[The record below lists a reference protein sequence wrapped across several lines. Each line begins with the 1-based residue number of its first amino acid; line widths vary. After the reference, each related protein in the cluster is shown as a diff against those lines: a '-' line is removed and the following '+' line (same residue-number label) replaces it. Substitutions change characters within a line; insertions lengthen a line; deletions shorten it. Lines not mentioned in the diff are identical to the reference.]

1 MSVNSYQKYN
11 GFGKTGLSNVGNS
24 CYINSCIQCLSHTYE
39 LNELLDS
46 LDVGLFKPS
55 PDTTMLYEW
64 DNLRRM
70 MWKQNCSIT
79 PGGFIRAIHAV
90 ASAKQNT
97 TFTGYQQNDIQEFL
111 LFLMD
116 CIHNSIARKVDMTVK
131 GNASSDMDDL
141 AKKCY
146 NMMSQMYSNDY
157 SEIIKLFYGI
167 QVTVLHS
174 VTDGAIL
181 SIKPEPFFI
190 LSLYLPPTKDT
201 PTLYDC
207 IDEMCKVER
216 LEGENAWWNDSI
228 HQKQNVNKGLLFWS
242 FPDIFIIH
250 LNRLTN
256 DGNKDTRKMIFP
268 LNDLNLTP
276 YVKGYNKQSYVY
288 DLYGVCEH
296 SGDLF
301 HGHYISKIRI
311 SDGQWY
317 IFNDLIITPLAD
329 SNVIDSNAYCLFY
342 RKKNNAL

>member
-1 MSVNSYQKYN
+1 MNPNTFQKYN

-46 LDVGLFKPS
+46 LDILACKPG
-55 PDTTMLYEW
+55 PDTTILYEW
-64 DNLRRM
+64 DILRKM
-70 MWKQNCSIT
+70 MWKQNCNIT
-79 PGGFIRAIHAV
+79 PGSFIRAIHHV
-90 ASAKQNT
+90 AYAKQNT
-97 TFTGYQQNDIQEFL
+97 MFSGYQQNDIQEFL

-116 CIHNSIARKVDMTVK
+116 CIHTSIARKVVMNVT
-131 GNASSDMDDL
+131 GTTTSELDDL
-141 AKKCY
+141 AKSCY
-146 NMMSQMYSNDY
+146 EMMTQMYSNNY
-157 SEIIKLFYGI
+157 SEIIQLFYGI
-167 QVTVLHS
+167 HVTVLES
-174 VTDGAIL
+174 VTNGSRL

-190 LSLYLPPTKDT
+190 LSLYLPLNKEN

-207 IDEMCKVER
+207 IDEFCKVER

-228 HQKQNVNKGLLFWS
+228 NQKQNVDKRLLFWS

-256 DGNKDTRKMIFP
+256 DGNKDTRKMMFP
-268 LNDLNLTP
+268 LKDLNLTQ
-276 YVKGYNKQSYVY
+276 YVKGYNKQSSIY

-317 IFNDLIITPLAD
+317 TFNDLNVSPID
-329 SNVIDSNAYCLFY
+329 ENNVIDSNAYCLFY
-342 RKKNNAL
+342 RKKK